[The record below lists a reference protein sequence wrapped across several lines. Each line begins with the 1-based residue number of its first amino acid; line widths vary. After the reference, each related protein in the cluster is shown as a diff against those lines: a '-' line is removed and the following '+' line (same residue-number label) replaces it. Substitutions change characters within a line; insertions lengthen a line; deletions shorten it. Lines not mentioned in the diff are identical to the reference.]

1 VEAGIPPGVLNLV
14 PGYGETAGSAL
25 AHHMDVEKVAFT
37 GSTEIGHKILQ
48 ASANS
53 NLKRVTLE
61 LGGKSAGIICADAD
75 IDKAVADAHFGLFF
89 NQGQCCCASSRL
101 FVHESVYDE
110 FVAKS
115 VAAAQRRTVGD
126 PFGKVDQGPQVSQ
139 EQFDKVLGYIDS
151 GVKEG
156 ARMLTGGQRAGSE
169 GYYVQPTVFADVT
182 DNMTIAR
189 EEIFGPVMSIMKFK
203 TLEEVTRRANKSEY
217 GLAAGVWTRSIDTAN
232 TLSRNL
238 RAGTVWINCYDVFDA
253 ATPFG
258 GYKKSG
264 MGRDKG
270 EYALQNYT
278 ETKLVQMPIFD
289 SAWR

>member
-1 VEAGIPPGVLNLV
+1 
-14 PGYGETAGSAL
+14 
-25 AHHMDVEKVAFT
+25 
-37 GSTEIGHKILQ
+37 
-48 ASANS
+48 
-53 NLKRVTLE
+53 
-61 LGGKSAGIICADAD
+61 
-75 IDKAVADAHFGLFF
+75 
-89 NQGQCCCASSRL
+89 
-101 FVHESVYDE
+101 
-110 FVAKS
+110 
-115 VAAAQRRTVGD
+115 
-126 PFGKVDQGPQVSQ
+126 
-139 EQFDKVLGYIDS
+139 
-151 GVKEG
+151 
-156 ARMLTGGQRAGSE
+156 
-169 GYYVQPTVFADVT
+169 
-182 DNMTIAR
+182 
-189 EEIFGPVMSIMKFK
+189 MSIMKFK